1 MSHFVG
7 VAFIPRDDDYEVNE
21 NYSKEEQTLENM
33 FSMGEALYSSYLTEL
48 LAPYNEQD
56 ENYCEV
62 SPELND
68 LATDYLQSYYNKD
81 YVKLSAIS
89 GEHLESQRKWKEKM
103 TVWDSETKESK
114 SLSLAEIDQ
123 ELEPLLMLHRLMNP
137 SMTEEMFDINNK
149 EHKELFVQLLV
160 NTTEYEI
167 NKEYQ
172 VFDHYYYNDEGYYDW
187 YEVGGRWDNF
197 FRQDNFNNVLEDIS
211 LLKGTSMVDRIHTLD
226 WFETMSLTQEEI
238 DNKENLDNRFVKSW
252 KQDEFGKRIEETV
265 INKEGN
271 EQTKYVVDEYW
282 TVDELFEKVEIPKYN
297 FLSMITEKYGW
308 EQESRMGWFGISE
321 KDNME
326 QDDKEYTE
334 TTWEKLI
341 NERIDEML
349 QDVDDNGVCK
359 WVAVAV
365 DFHI

>member
-7 VAFIPRDDDYEVNE
+7 IAFIPRDDDYEVNE
-21 NYSKEEQTLENM
+21 NYSKKDQTLENM
-33 FSMGEALYSSYLTEL
+33 FSMGEALRSDYLMEL

-62 SPELND
+62 APELND

-89 GEHLESQRKWKEKM
+89 GEHLERERKWKEKQK
-103 TVWDSETKESK
+103 TWNSDTKEST

-160 NTTEYEI
+160 NTENYEI

-172 VFDHYYYNDEGYYDW
+172 VFDHYFYNEEGFYDW

-197 FRQDNFNNVLEDIS
+197 FKQDNFNNVLEDIS
-211 LLKGTSMVDRIHTLD
+211 LMKGTRMVKRFDTLD
-226 WFETMSLTQEEI
+226 WFETMQIKDEDIE
-238 DNKENLDNRFVKSW
+238 NRNLDNKLVKSY
-252 KQDEFGKRIEETV
+252 KKDEFGKYLEETYTDE
-265 INKEGN
+265 NGN
-271 EQTKYVVDEYW
+271 EKTKYIVDEYW
-282 TVDELFEKVEIPKYN
+282 TTEELLDEEVEIKKYN
-297 FLSMITEKYGW
+297 FLSMITEQYGW

-321 KDNME
+321 KDNM
-326 QDDKEYTE
+326 QDDDKEFTE
-334 TTWEKLI
+334 NAWDNLVD
-341 NERIDEML
+341 ERIDEL
-349 QDVDDNGVCK
+349 LKDVDDNGVCK